1 MAHAPVS
8 SMDPMASVSAH
19 VADVEDHL
27 SALEAAFASGDAQAI
42 EQQSLNLQRSLA
54 DSLAAF
60 RSAEHSGTHPLTGDL
75 LQRLKL
81 AQARIQAQQVAVHRA
96 SASIDRTL
104 NVLFPREE
112 NSTYGDLGQSPIT
125 KALKAYR

>member
-1 MAHAPVS
+1 MTHAAVS
-8 SMDPMASVSAH
+8 RMDPMASMSAH

-42 EQQSLNLQRSLA
+42 EQQSLHLQRSLA

-60 RSAEHSGTHPLTGDL
+60 RQAEHNGVHPLPADL

-104 NVLFPREE
+104 GVLFPREE